1 MTMAPQQQPGSPAT
15 ALFRKRLTLVTVAL
29 VAAQVLYAVVAISL
43 LQSGFKAPR
52 QTEPGGTLLLGIFLL
67 GMTGVIVS
75 VPLVKT
81 LAKRQP
87 AKPEFRAL
95 ARSLLLQFIVGFV
108 SCEIA
113 GLAGLWIFFLYADL
127 KTLYFLLWVA
137 GTAIAAHFLRVKKAL
152 EEFEKAQRQPA
163 PDPRLYKPGGDFVG
177 EKDASRSGH

>member
-1 MTMAPQQQPGSPAT
+1 MALQQQPGSPAT

-52 QTEPGGTLLLGIFLL
+52 QAEPGGILLLGIFLL
-67 GMTGVIVS
+67 GMIGVIVS
-75 VPLVKT
+75 VPVVKT

-87 AKPEFRAL
+87 AEPEFATL
-95 ARSLLLQFIVGFV
+95 ARSLLLQFFIGFAF
-108 SCEIA
+108 CEIA
-113 GLAGLWIFFLYADL
+113 ALAGLLIFFLYADI

-152 EEFEKAQRQPA
+152 EEFEKTRRPPVSDSQ
-163 PDPRLYKPGGDFVG
+163 LHKPGGDFVG
-177 EKDASRSGH
+177 EENAPRGGR